1 MIKINNMVLNTDV
14 SSIIFELKSQLAV
27 SGFNMFNSIKIS
39 GDDIMTNCPFHK
51 NGQEK
56 KPSFGIHTGT
66 GVCHCLACGYSAS
79 LPEAI
84 SNIFGKYDYGLFGAD
99 WLRHNFATVDVEE
112 RGEIDLDLNRKE
124 VSKEVRYSYVPEMV
138 LEQYRN
144 WPTHPYLYRRKMT
157 DDVIK
162 MFDLGYDYETDCIT
176 FPVRDVYG
184 NCLFIAR
191 RSVTGKYFNY
201 PKCATKPLYG
211 LFELYSSCFAEK
223 VDVYITESMFNCL
236 TLWTY
241 GIPALALNGTGSK
254 EQIEDLAKLSCRTY
268 VLALDPDI
276 AGQHGTERIINA
288 LKGKKMLRRLDY
300 KDVTKD
306 INDLSKDE
314 FFDLPVTFI

>member
-1 MIKINNMVLNTDV
+1 MIDVNGLVLNTTAQDV
-14 SSIIFELKSQLAV
+14 LSQMKIQLQQNGYDYSPVLKDSA
-27 SGFNMFNSIKIS
+27 
-39 GDDIMTNCPFHK
+39 DDIMITCPIHG
-51 NGQEK
+51 NGKER
-56 KPSFGIHTGT
+56 KPSCGVQKKT
-66 GVCHCLACGYSAS
+66 GVCHCFACGWSGT
-79 LPEAI
+79 L
-84 SNIFGKYDYGLFGAD
+84 SNLVNVAFGKDELSLFGAD

-288 LKGKKMLRRLDY
+288 LKGKKMLKRLDY